1 MHLSVHKK
9 QEKKE
14 KKREIRGH
22 SLFVLSPENFI
33 RKFCNGV
40 VTCWLFD
47 WIILVFICIS
57 TINLAIES
65 PLDDP
70 KSPKVVILEYI
81 DYVMTAIFIFEAVLK
96 IIAFGFLFNGK

>member
-1 MHLSVHKK
+1 MYKK
-9 QEKKE
+9 QEKKV
-14 KKREIRGH
+14 KTKEIRGM

-33 RKFCNGV
+33 RKFCNSIV
-40 VTCWLFD
+40 SFWLFD

-70 KSPKVVILEYI
+70 KSTKVITLEYI